1 MKKLI
6 AIILTLLLLC
16 GCSQEEKQETP
27 VPQSELEVY
36 FLDVGQADSIF
47 IRVGDKNM
55 LIDGGNV
62 GDGKSIISFLHS
74 KDVTKIDTV
83 VATHAHEDHIGG
95 LSTVIDHFAVS
106 TVYTPT
112 DKYDSVAFN
121 EFLDAADRQCGIT
134 LCEKGMSWQLN
145 DAHFTVLWPENPESQ
160 HTNNTSIVL
169 KMTFGKISFLFTGD
183 VEKDAEALFTSPEIK
198 SDILKVAHHGSDT
211 STGYLFLRDASPD
224 IAVISCGTGNSY
236 GHPHDETLNIL
247 QQADVTVLRTD
258 LMGTILITS
267 DGETYKIETEESL
280 LPTPVLYY
288 IGNKNSLK
296 FHLPTCNSLPS
307 QKNAV
312 ILSTR
317 KDAIDK
323 GYTPCQG
330 CKP

>member
-16 GCSQEEKQETP
+16 GCSQDEKQATP

-47 IRVGDKNM
+47 IRAGDKNM

-62 GDGKSIISFLHS
+62 GDGKSIINFLHS

-95 LSTVIDHFAVS
+95 LSTVIDHFAVD

-121 EFLDAADRQCGIT
+121 EFLDACDRQCGIT

-145 DAHFTVLWPENPESQ
+145 DAYFTVLWPENPETQ

-169 KMTFGKISFLFTGD
+169 RMTFGKISFLFTGD

-224 IAVISCGTGNSY
+224 IAVISCGTDNSY

-267 DGETYKIETEESL
+267 DGETYKIDTEKSL
-280 LPTPVLYY
+280 LPTPVSYY
-288 IGNKNSLK
+288 VGNKKSMK
-296 FHLPTCNSLPS
+296 FHLPTCDNLPA

-317 KDAIDK
+317 KDATDK